1 MSINLARENGKT
13 KSMAPLFRWRGYF
26 CFAVIN
32 ALGAWHRSGLLDLGG
47 SLRRSLLSRS
57 VIAKIDGE

>member
-1 MSINLARENGKT
+1 
-13 KSMAPLFRWRGYF
+13 MAPLFRWRGYF